1 MRPTG
6 LRTIHRLPVV
16 VAAGLGLILAAAG
29 CDGRIPQ
36 PKPAETADVVSPVP
50 TPVAQP
56 PAPVATAVTPT
67 VPTQTSPPDTQMPT
81 TANTSTASGSYSLT
95 VGNSFVRRPGDY
107 LWIEGALPEIVLE
120 SREGTRAT
128 KIGSFGTDVVFDHL
142 EPGPYTV
149 FSAARPC
156 DGNCNRLDARVGE
169 CETVVQVPETSRLTV
184 EHSVG
189 RPCAVATS

>member
-6 LRTIHRLPVV
+6 FRTIHCLPVA

-29 CDGRIPQ
+29 CDGRTTQ
-36 PKPAETADVVSPVP
+36 PKPAATADVVPPVP

-56 PAPVATAVTPT
+56 PAPVATVVTPT
-67 VPTQTSPPDTQMPT
+67 VPARTATPDRQVPT
-81 TANTSTASGSYSLT
+81 TAHTSTASGSSSLI

-120 SREGTRAT
+120 SREGTRVT

-142 EPGPYTV
+142 EPGSYSV
-149 FSAARPC
+149 LSAARPC